1 MTQEKGETD
10 VYWTFSFLMVALGAV
25 LMAAPRN
32 WFGPSWHYFTEF
44 PSDGF
49 WMGVCCTMLGA
60 WQSLVL
66 WRSRQNG
73 ALARRWLSLLF
84 FLGGFVLWT
93 AGVMLAAAGLLGH
106 QGLMEAPFMMIVGGH
121 KFVIS
126 TRLASTRNSSE

>member
-1 MTQEKGETD
+1 MSAPEAEPDLD
-10 VYWTFSFLMVALGAV
+10 VYWTFAFLMVALGVV
-25 LMAAPRN
+25 LMCAPRN

-49 WMGVCCTMLGA
+49 WMGLCCTMLGG
-60 WQSLVL
+60 WQALTL
-66 WRSRQNG
+66 WHSKQRNM
-73 ALARRWLSLLF
+73 LAARLLSLLF

-93 AGVMLAAAGLLGH
+93 AGVMLATAGLLGH

-126 TRLASTRNSSE
+126 TRLAARK